1 MLRRHCM
8 RTFEVYLNG
17 KRLCLAGIGDDG
29 VLTAIA
35 NWVVG
40 GGRKGD
46 MWLSVGGLISPTDE
60 HVRWPSRKLHV
71 GDEVKICIR
80 ETLSADNPKTR
91 FRRDPDQELKA
102 QKKYVRMMAKKFG
115 WKIQTPASN

>member
-1 MLRRHCM
+1 M
-8 RTFEVYLNG
+8 RAFEVYLNR

-35 NWVVG
+35 SWVVG
-40 GGRKGD
+40 KRRKGD
-46 MWLSVGGLISPTDE
+46 MRLSVGGLISPTGE
-60 HVRWPSRKLHV
+60 HVWWPDRKLRV
-71 GDEVKICIR
+71 GDEIKICIR

-91 FRRDPDQELKA
+91 CRRDPDQELKA
-102 QKKYVRMMAKKFG
+102 QKKYVRMMARKLG

>member
-1 MLRRHCM
+1 M

-29 VLTAIA
+29 VLSAIA
-35 NWVVG
+35 TWVIG
-40 GGRKGD
+40 KRRRGD
-46 MWLSVGGLISPTDE
+46 MRLDVGGLISPIDE
-60 HVRWPSRKLHV
+60 HVRWTDRKLRV
-71 GDEVKICIR
+71 GDEIKICIR

-91 FRRDPDQELKA
+91 YRRDPNQELNA
-102 QKKYVRMMAKKFG
+102 EKKYVRMMAKKLG